1 MIPKRT
7 LFISALLTAFALAT
21 LGGVAVALKQSSSG
35 STPTPAPV
43 AAVTSTPAAL
53 SPQDAATL
61 AGNVLNQKDIYS
73 VESSSLNGTNA
84 YKVVFSSGS
93 VAYVGLDG
101 QILSVSQI
109 QPAVVAQSNPAPVLP
124 AAPVAP
130 AAPVFHESEHEGG
143 GD

>member
-21 LGGVAVALKQSSSG
+21 LGGVAVALKQSSSS

-109 QPAVVAQSNPAPVLP
+109 QPVVVAQSNPAPVLP
-124 AAPVAP
+124 VAPVAP